1 MNNELNERNPF
12 MPRIKIGFPDIPTPP
27 ELKALHEAQETLMKN
42 LIREVLATFQPPKI
56 ETIVGLP
63 DAAKALNVKPSTLRK
78 MCYQGRIGYIS
89 DGKNLK
95 FKVADLNRYIE
106 THYHPE
112 GEPS

>member
-1 MNNELNERNPF
+1 MDEHEQNPF
-12 MPRIKIGFPDIPTPP
+12 MPRVKIGFPDIPTPP

-42 LIREVLATFQPPKI
+42 LIREVLATFQPPHV

-78 MCYQGRIGYIS
+78 MVAQGRIPYIS

-95 FKVADLNRYIE
+95 FKITDLNKYIDS
-106 THYHPE
+106 HYHAI
-112 GEPS
+112 

>member
-1 MNNELNERNPF
+1 MDAEPKTLDAELVN
-12 MPRIKIGFPDIPTPP
+12 
-27 ELKALHEAQETLMKN
+27 
-42 LIREVLATFQPPKI
+42 EVLKRFFVPTV

-95 FKVADLNRYIE
+95 FKVSDLNRYINE
-106 THYHPE
+106 HYTPAE
-112 GEPS
+112 K